1 MTTLSWRFLV
11 RTHSTVFTSNFHI
24 LLTRTREGMGRRVQK
39 EALLSLRKY
48 ETFYLLRSDLSEDV
62 QKRIN
67 NKIFETIS
75 NDEGKLLQ
83 VESWGN
89 RKTAYPVLKQNKALF
104 FLITYAGQPGVVAK
118 LTRLFRITE
127 EVVKYQSLKVADEV
141 TAEELEQDVV
151 FTEKA
156 RDENDGRGRQGRGRG
171 RDRGDRGDR
180 GDRRDRR
187 DRDDRGP
194 SEGRAK
200 SEPTDE
206 STEAATE
213 G

>member
-1 MTTLSWRFLV
+1 
-11 RTHSTVFTSNFHI
+11 
-24 LLTRTREGMGRRVQK
+24 MGRRVQK

-156 RDENDGRGRQGRGRG
+156 RDENEGRGRQVRGRG

-194 SEGRAK
+194 SEAKAK
-200 SEPTDE
+200 SEPTEE